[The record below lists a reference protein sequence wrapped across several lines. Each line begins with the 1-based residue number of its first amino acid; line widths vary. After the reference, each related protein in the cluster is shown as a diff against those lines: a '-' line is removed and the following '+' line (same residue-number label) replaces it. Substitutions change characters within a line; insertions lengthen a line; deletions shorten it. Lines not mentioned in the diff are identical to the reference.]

1 LVELRMEGIGP
12 TQIERFRNVAP
23 GQVMVRSL
31 SLPTAEMSAGRTAT
45 LVVTARLP
53 GVEDAY
59 PGNNRRVFTL
69 QKQANGQAQ

>member
-1 LVELRMEGIGP
+1 
-12 TQIERFRNVAP
+12 
-23 GQVMVRSL
+23 VRSL

-53 GVEDAY
+53 DVEDAY

-69 QKQANGQAQ
+69 EKRANGQAQ